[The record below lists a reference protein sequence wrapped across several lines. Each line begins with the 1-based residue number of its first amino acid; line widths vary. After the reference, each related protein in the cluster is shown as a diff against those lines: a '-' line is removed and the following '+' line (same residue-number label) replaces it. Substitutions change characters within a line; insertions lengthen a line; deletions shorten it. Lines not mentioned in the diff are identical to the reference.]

1 MRYSVACT
9 SVSPVCAAEDV
20 GASKTVFSFGAQS
33 DCDAMTANPSVYRD
47 VKCCN
52 TDGCNFDPTDPGPAP
67 KPPPHMACQV
77 TGVRVATVAQSIN
90 SSSNCGGGHCYNMT
104 QSQMKAYIG
113 TPRFVPLE
121 PNHFSCIDGR
131 HDDEVV
137 ATPAGDMGIFL
148 SSVFVY
154 INGTSTPTDFSL
166 GRIKVAFV

>member
-1 MRYSVACT
+1 MDSL
-9 SVSPVCAAEDV
+9 CAADDL
-20 GASKTVFSFGAQS
+20 GKSKKIFDFADQRS
-33 DCDAMTANPSVYRD
+33 CDEMAAKPETYRNL
-47 VKCCN
+47 KCCT

-113 TPRFVPLE
+113 TPHFVPLE